1 VYADIAS
8 LGASLVVISPE
19 QPVRTAEMATKQKLT
34 FPIVWDEKSTVAQA
48 FGLAFTLPDD
58 LREVYLSLGIDLPRH
73 NGDASWQLP
82 VPARFLVDGE
92 GIVRSVEA
100 DVDYK
105 YRPEPEPT
113 VALLRSIVAA

>member
-1 VYADIAS
+1 MYADIAG

-19 QPVRTAEMATKQKLT
+19 LPAHTADMATKQKLT
-34 FPIVWDEKSTVAQA
+34 FPIVWDEKSVVAEA

-58 LREVYLSLGIDLPRH
+58 LREVYRSLGIDLPLR

-82 VPARFLVDGE
+82 VPARFVVDGE

-113 VALLRSIVAA
+113 VALLRDIVAG

>member
-1 VYADIAS
+1 MYADIAS

-19 QPVRTAEMATKQKLT
+19 QPVRTAEMATKQKFT

-113 VALLRSIVAA
+113 VELLRALVAG

>member
-113 VALLRSIVAA
+113 VELLRALVAG